1 MIKIT
6 VLYGQPSDQ
15 EAFESYYIK
24 THLPLVAEM
33 KGVRR
38 TELTVFASET
48 DGSLPVY
55 YRMAELYFDNQEQ
68 MENVISSK
76 EGQLA
81 VADIDNFASG
91 GATVLIGQVA

>member
-33 KGVRR
+33 
-38 TELTVFASET
+38 
-48 DGSLPVY
+48 
-55 YRMAELYFDNQEQ
+55 
-68 MENVISSK
+68 
-76 EGQLA
+76 
-81 VADIDNFASG
+81 
-91 GATVLIGQVA
+91 